1 MSDDGGVVK
10 VDGETNEQ
18 KNPSSLSRNNNN
30 ENNTSS
36 QNKTPVY
43 NNNNDDDDAD
53 WPVRMVEMVVR
64 KVGLLFGAY
73 KLGASHPEWSSLVV
87 RMLEFIT
94 TAWVTCLFILGLGW
108 FRQRKLK
115 QRREQEQTPRDEDRN
130 ICSTATIDNGK
141 YVPVANYFSEDNR
154 FTPKTPTKNEV
165 QQQISDHVIESS
177 SASVASV
184 DPMSPQASISSSF
197 PIMHH
202 QQAVEHP
209 DQSDFY
215 IMDANSGR
223 RVFCNT
229 GTPFHISN
237 EWFDMDMITMLR
249 TSDVDNPDAVRGSS
263 ANDKVSEYMRNKQRR
278 FEFQYQVKIKK
289 EPSGKQL
296 YFSCELNEPIKMG
309 MITKAFVSAAMS
321 FVRKT
326 NPTFHYNITGSK
338 ERTSDGKF
346 GTYFFLLIVRTKTQ
360 KPQFRYLIHFSGVL
374 LFSSSSFLVKKIRI

>member
-115 QRREQEQTPRDEDRN
+115 QRREQEQTPQDEDRN

-141 YVPVANYFSEDNR
+141 YVPVANYFPRIIVSP
-154 FTPKTPTKNEV
+154 PKHPRRTRYNNKF
-165 QQQISDHVIESS
+165 QITSS
-177 SASVASV
+177 N
-184 DPMSPQASISSSF
+184 
-197 PIMHH
+197 H
-202 QQAVEHP
+202 QVHR
-209 DQSDFY
+209 S
-215 IMDANSGR
+215 
-223 RVFCNT
+223 
-229 GTPFHISN
+229 
-237 EWFDMDMITMLR
+237 LR
-249 TSDVDNPDAVRGSS
+249 
-263 ANDKVSEYMRNKQRR
+263 
-278 FEFQYQVKIKK
+278 
-289 EPSGKQL
+289 
-296 YFSCELNEPIKMG
+296 
-309 MITKAFVSAAMS
+309 
-321 FVRKT
+321 
-326 NPTFHYNITGSK
+326 
-338 ERTSDGKF
+338 
-346 GTYFFLLIVRTKTQ
+346 LIQ
-360 KPQFRYLIHFSGVL
+360 
-374 LFSSSSFLVKKIRI
+374 